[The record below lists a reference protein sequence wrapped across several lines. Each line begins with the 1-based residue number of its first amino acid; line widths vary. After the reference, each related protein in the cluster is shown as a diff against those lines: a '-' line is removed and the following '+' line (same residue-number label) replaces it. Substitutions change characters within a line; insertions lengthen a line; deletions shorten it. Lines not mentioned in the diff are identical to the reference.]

1 MLWTFVVVVLLSFY
15 LICRHKETG
24 SEGEVICPKS
34 HLVSSRSEISTLQD
48 LLNPKCG
55 LLQYHLDIILTAE
68 VKNMDLDS
76 NLDSATYYVMLGK
89 YISFLC
95 LSLFIYKRSAIIVPT
110 PHGAVKIKLIIIF
123 STLKIMSGTC
133 LFAWVLFLLEYSPSL
148 IVECHSVVERT
159 L

>member
-1 MLWTFVVVVLLSFY
+1 
-15 LICRHKETG
+15 
-24 SEGEVICPKS
+24 
-34 HLVSSRSEISTLQD
+34 
-48 LLNPKCG
+48 
-55 LLQYHLDIILTAE
+55 
-68 VKNMDLDS
+68 MDLDS